1 MFLVKKISVV
11 IVVLIC
17 FLACSQES
25 FIKLQKKAQEQE
37 NDGSK
42 RPSYVDSDYE
52 VFSETIFLQNMV
64 YQPIEE
70 RNAFFQLTKD
80 GDDSFNPE
88 TSVILLN
95 EPSDNNEKNPPL
107 YQNDPNNNANNEK
120 NPPLY
125 QNDPNNNANNEKNP
139 PLYQNDPNN
148 NANNEKSPFLYKPK
162 RKAKNPKLIEYSQQ
176 DFYPLKNG
184 DIMMSKEGDQ
194 WLIEIKSKALKRFL
208 KDQND
213 KDRQI
218 QTFTFNDT
226 KTQIAQFK
234 GKISS
239 YVYTTNDSD
248 LSLRPFYE
256 SFLLEKKSDDLYMVD
271 KALDAIEVSKCQ
283 MVLKKHSTDK
293 LDSQHKA
300 ISIDL
305 DFKKERF
312 KSDTELFLECQS

>member
-1 MFLVKKISVV
+1 MFLVKKIGVV
-11 IVVLIC
+11 IMILIC
-17 FLACSQES
+17 FLACSQER
-25 FIKLQKKAQEQE
+25 FIKMQKKAQEQE

-70 RNAFFQLTKD
+70 RNAFVQLTKD
-80 GDDSFNPE
+80 EDNSFNPE
-88 TSVILLN
+88 NSVILLN
-95 EPSDNNEKNPPL
+95 EPSDNSEKNPPS
-107 YQNDPNNNANNEK
+107 YPNDPNNN
-120 NPPLY
+120 
-125 QNDPNNNANNEKNP
+125 DNNANNSQKN
-139 PLYQNDPNN
+139 
-148 NANNEKSPFLYKPK
+148 PFLYKPK
-162 RKAKNPKLIEYSQQ
+162 RKTKNPKLIEYSQQ

-184 DIMMSKEGDQ
+184 DIIMSKEGDQ
-194 WLIEIKSKALKRFL
+194 WLIEIQSKALKRFL

-226 KTQIAQFK
+226 KTQIAQIK

-256 SFLLEKKSDDLYMVD
+256 SFLLEKKSDNVYTIEN
-271 KALDAIEVSKCQ
+271 KALDTIEVSKCQ

>member
-1 MFLVKKISVV
+1 MILV
-11 IVVLIC
+11 C

-70 RNAFFQLTKD
+70 RDSFAQLTKD
-80 GDDSFNPE
+80 ENDSFNSE

-120 NPPLY
+120 NP
-125 QNDPNNNANNEKNP
+125 
-139 PLYQNDPNN
+139 
-148 NANNEKSPFLYKPK
+148 FLYKPK
-162 RKAKNPKLIEYSQQ
+162 RKTKNPKLIEYSQQ
-176 DFYPLKNG
+176 NFYPLKNG

-239 YVYTTNDSD
+239 YVYTTNNSD

-256 SFLLEKKSDDLYMVD
+256 SFLLEKKSDNLYTIGAIGD
-271 KALDAIEVSKCQ
+271 KALDAIEISKCQ

>member
-1 MFLVKKISVV
+1 MFLVKKIGVV
-11 IVVLIC
+11 IMILIC
-17 FLACSQES
+17 FLACSQER

-52 VFSETIFLQNMV
+52 VFSETIFLKNMV
-64 YQPIEE
+64 YHPTNET
-70 RNAFFQLTKD
+70 NAFAQLTNDKD
-80 GDDSFNPE
+80 NDPKE
-88 TSVILLN
+88 TPLILLN

-120 NPPLY
+120 I
-125 QNDPNNNANNEKNP
+125 
-139 PLYQNDPNN
+139 
-148 NANNEKSPFLYKPK
+148 PFLYKPK
-162 RKAKNPKLIEYSQQ
+162 RKTKNPKLIEYSQQ
-176 DFYPLKNG
+176 NFYPLKNG

-194 WLIEIKSKALKRFL
+194 WLVEIKSKALKRFL

-239 YVYTTNDSD
+239 YVYTTNNSD
-248 LSLRPFYE
+248 LNLRPFYE
-256 SFLLEKKSDDLYMVD
+256 SFLLEKKSDDLYTIGD
-271 KALDAIEVSKCQ
+271 KALDTIEVSKCQ

-312 KSDTELFLECQS
+312 KSDTELFLECLKES

>member
-1 MFLVKKISVV
+1 MFLVKKIGVV
-11 IVVLIC
+11 VVVLIC
-17 FLACSQES
+17 FLACSQER

-64 YQPIEE
+64 YQPMEE
-70 RNAFFQLTKD
+70 RDSFAQLTKD
-80 GDDSFNPE
+80 ENDSFNPE

-120 NPPLY
+120 NP
-125 QNDPNNNANNEKNP
+125 
-139 PLYQNDPNN
+139 
-148 NANNEKSPFLYKPK
+148 FLYKPK
-162 RKAKNPKLIEYSQQ
+162 RKTKDPKLIEYSQQ
-176 DFYPLKNG
+176 NFYPLKDG

-239 YVYTTNDSD
+239 YVYTTNNSD

-256 SFLLEKKSDDLYMVD
+256 SFLLEKKSDNLYTIGD
-271 KALDAIEVSKCQ
+271 KALDAIEISKCQ

-305 DFKKERF
+305 DFKKEHF

>member
-1 MFLVKKISVV
+1 MFLVKKIGVV
-11 IVVLIC
+11 IMILVC

-52 VFSETIFLQNMV
+52 VFSETIFLKNMV
-64 YQPIEE
+64 YQPMEE
-70 RNAFFQLTKD
+70 RDSFAQLTKNE
-80 GDDSFNPE
+80 DDSFNPE

-95 EPSDNNEKNPPL
+95 EPSDNDTKNPPL
-107 YQNDPNNNANNEK
+107 YQNESNTNTANNDTK
-120 NPPLY
+120 N
-125 QNDPNNNANNEKNP
+125 
-139 PLYQNDPNN
+139 
-148 NANNEKSPFLYKPK
+148 PFLYKPK
-162 RKAKNPKLIEYSQQ
+162 RKTKNPKLIEYSQQ
-176 DFYPLKNG
+176 NFYPLKNG

-194 WLIEIKSKALKRFL
+194 WLVEIKSKALKRFL

-239 YVYTTNDSD
+239 YVYTTNNSD

-256 SFLLEKKSDDLYMVD
+256 SFLLEKKSDDFYTIGAIGD
-271 KALDAIEVSKCQ
+271 KALDAIEISKCQ

-305 DFKKERF
+305 DFKKEHF
-312 KSDTELFLECQS
+312 KSDTELFLECQN

>member
-1 MFLVKKISVV
+1 MI
-11 IVVLIC
+11 LIG
-17 FLACSQES
+17 FLACSQER

-42 RPSYVDSDYE
+42 RPSYVDSDHE

-64 YQPIEE
+64 YQPVEE

-80 GDDSFNPE
+80 EDNSFNPE

-107 YQNDPNNNANNEK
+107 YQNDPNNDTANNDAK
-120 NPPLY
+120 N
-125 QNDPNNNANNEKNP
+125 
-139 PLYQNDPNN
+139 
-148 NANNEKSPFLYKPK
+148 PFLYKPK
-162 RKAKNPKLIEYSQQ
+162 RKTKDPKLIEYSQQ
-176 DFYPLKNG
+176 NFYPLKDG

-239 YVYTTNDSD
+239 YVYTTNNSD

-256 SFLLEKKSDDLYMVD
+256 SFLLEKKSDDLYTIGD
-271 KALDAIEVSKCQ
+271 KALDAIEISKCQ

>member
-1 MFLVKKISVV
+1 MILV
-11 IVVLIC
+11 C
-17 FLACSQES
+17 FLACSQER
-25 FIKLQKKAQEQE
+25 FIQLQKKAQEQE

-64 YQPIEE
+64 YQPTEE
-70 RNAFFQLTKD
+70 RDSFAQLTKD
-80 GDDSFNPE
+80 EDDSFNPE

-107 YQNDPNNNANNEK
+107 NQNESNTNTANN
-120 NPPLY
+120 
-125 QNDPNNNANNEKNP
+125 DT
-139 PLYQNDPNN
+139 
-148 NANNEKSPFLYKPK
+148 KSPFLYKLK
-162 RKAKNPKLIEYSQQ
+162 RKTKNPKLIEYSQQ
-176 DFYPLKNG
+176 NFYPLKNG
-184 DIMMSKEGDQ
+184 DIVMSKEGDQ
-194 WLIEIKSKALKRFL
+194 WLVEIKSKALKRFL

-226 KTQIAQFK
+226 KTQIAQFN

-239 YVYTTNDSD
+239 YVYTTNNSD

-256 SFLLEKKSDDLYMVD
+256 SFLLEKKSDDFYTIGAIGD
-271 KALDAIEVSKCQ
+271 KALDAIEISKCQ

-312 KSDTELFLECQS
+312 KSDTELFLECLKES

>member
-1 MFLVKKISVV
+1 MI
-11 IVVLIC
+11 LIC
-17 FLACSQES
+17 FLACSQER

-52 VFSETIFLQNMV
+52 VFSETIFLKNMV
-64 YQPIEE
+64 YQPIEAIEE
-70 RNAFFQLTKD
+70 RDSFAQLTKD
-80 GDDSFNPE
+80 ENDSFNSE

-95 EPSDNNEKNPPL
+95 EPSDNNEKNPL
-107 YQNDPNNNANNEK
+107 
-120 NPPLY
+120 
-125 QNDPNNNANNEKNP
+125 
-139 PLYQNDPNN
+139 LYQNDPNN

-162 RKAKNPKLIEYSQQ
+162 RKTKNPKLIEYSQQ
-176 DFYPLKNG
+176 NFYPLKNG
-184 DIMMSKEGDQ
+184 DIVMSKEGDQ

-256 SFLLEKKSDDLYMVD
+256 SFLLEKKSDDLYTIGD

>member
-1 MFLVKKISVV
+1 MFLVKKIGVV
-11 IVVLIC
+11 VVVLMC
-17 FLACSQES
+17 FLACSQER
-25 FIKLQKKAQEQE
+25 FIQLQKKAQEQE

-64 YQPIEE
+64 YQPIKE
-70 RNAFFQLTKD
+70 RDSFARLTQD

-95 EPSDNNEKNPPL
+95 EPSDNDTKNPPL
-107 YQNDPNNNANNEK
+107 NQSESNNNTASNDTK
-120 NPPLY
+120 N
-125 QNDPNNNANNEKNP
+125 
-139 PLYQNDPNN
+139 
-148 NANNEKSPFLYKPK
+148 PFLYKPK
-162 RKAKNPKLIEYSQQ
+162 RKTKDPKLIEYSQQ
-176 DFYPLKNG
+176 NFYPLKDG
-184 DIMMSKEGDQ
+184 DIIMSKEGDQ
-194 WLIEIKSKALKRFL
+194 WLIEIKSKSLKRFL
-208 KDQND
+208 KDQNN

-239 YVYTTNDSD
+239 YVYTTNNSN

-256 SFLLEKKSDDLYMVD
+256 SFLLEKKSDDFYTIGD
-271 KALDAIEVSKCQ
+271 KTLDAIEIQKCQ

>member
-1 MFLVKKISVV
+1 MFLVKKIGVV
-11 IVVLIC
+11 VVVLIG
-17 FLACSQES
+17 FLACSQER
-25 FIKLQKKAQEQE
+25 FIQLQKKAQEQE

-64 YQPIEE
+64 HQPIKE
-70 RNAFFQLTKD
+70 RDAFVQPTKD

-88 TSVILLN
+88 TSVILLD
-95 EPSDNNEKNPPL
+95 EPSDNDTKNPPL
-107 YQNDPNNNANNEK
+107 NQNESNNNTASNDTK
-120 NPPLY
+120 N
-125 QNDPNNNANNEKNP
+125 
-139 PLYQNDPNN
+139 
-148 NANNEKSPFLYKPK
+148 PFLYKPK
-162 RKAKNPKLIEYSQQ
+162 RKTKDPKLIEYSQQ
-176 DFYPLKNG
+176 NFYPLKDG
-184 DIMMSKEGDQ
+184 DIVMSKEGDQ

-239 YVYTTNDSD
+239 YVYTTNNSD

-256 SFLLEKKSDDLYMVD
+256 SFLLEKKSDDLYTIGAIGD
-271 KALDAIEVSKCQ
+271 KALDAIEIQKCQ

>member
-1 MFLVKKISVV
+1 MFLVKKIGVV
-11 IVVLIC
+11 IMILVC

-70 RNAFFQLTKD
+70 RNTFFQLTKD
-80 GDDSFNPE
+80 EDNSFNPE

-95 EPSDNNEKNPPL
+95 EPSDNNEKNPPS
-107 YQNDPNNNANNEK
+107 YPNDPHNNTANNDTK
-120 NPPLY
+120 N
-125 QNDPNNNANNEKNP
+125 
-139 PLYQNDPNN
+139 
-148 NANNEKSPFLYKPK
+148 PFLYKPK

-176 DFYPLKNG
+176 NFYSLKDG
-184 DIMMSKEGDQ
+184 DIIMSKEGDQ

-256 SFLLEKKSDDLYMVD
+256 SFLLEKKSDDLYTIGD
-271 KALDAIEVSKCQ
+271 KALDAIEISKCQ

-312 KSDTELFLECQS
+312 KSDTELFLECLKES

>member
-1 MFLVKKISVV
+1 MFLVKKIGVV
-11 IVVLIC
+11 IMILIC
-17 FLACSQES
+17 FLACSQER

-64 YQPIEE
+64 YQPMEE
-70 RNAFFQLTKD
+70 RDSFAQLTKD
-80 GDDSFNPE
+80 ENDSFNPE

-120 NPPLY
+120 NP
-125 QNDPNNNANNEKNP
+125 
-139 PLYQNDPNN
+139 
-148 NANNEKSPFLYKPK
+148 FLYKPK
-162 RKAKNPKLIEYSQQ
+162 RKTKDPKLIEYSQQ
-176 DFYPLKNG
+176 NFYPLKDG

-256 SFLLEKKSDDLYMVD
+256 SFLLEKKSDDFYTIGAIGD
-271 KALDAIEVSKCQ
+271 KALDAIKISKCQ

>member
-1 MFLVKKISVV
+1 MILV
-11 IVVLIC
+11 C

-25 FIKLQKKAQEQE
+25 FIKMQKKAQEQE

-64 YQPIEE
+64 YQPMEE

-80 GDDSFNPE
+80 EDNSFNPE

-95 EPSDNNEKNPPL
+95 EPSDNDTKNPPL

-120 NPPLY
+120 N
-125 QNDPNNNANNEKNP
+125 
-139 PLYQNDPNN
+139 
-148 NANNEKSPFLYKPK
+148 PFLYKPK

-176 DFYPLKNG
+176 NFYPLKDG
-184 DIMMSKEGDQ
+184 DIIMSKEGDQ

-256 SFLLEKKSDDLYMVD
+256 SFLLEKKSDDLYTIGD
-271 KALDAIEVSKCQ
+271 KALDAIEISKCQ

-312 KSDTELFLECQS
+312 KSDTELFLECLKES

>member
-1 MFLVKKISVV
+1 MFLVKKIGVV
-11 IVVLIC
+11 VVVLIG
-17 FLACSQES
+17 FLACSQER
-25 FIKLQKKAQEQE
+25 FIQLQKKAQEQE

-64 YQPIEE
+64 HQPIKE
-70 RNAFFQLTKD
+70 RDAFVQPTKD
-80 GDDSFNPE
+80 EDDSFNPE

-95 EPSDNNEKNPPL
+95 EPSDNDTKNPPL
-107 YQNDPNNNANNEK
+107 NQNESNNNTANNDTK
-120 NPPLY
+120 N
-125 QNDPNNNANNEKNP
+125 
-139 PLYQNDPNN
+139 
-148 NANNEKSPFLYKPK
+148 PFLYKPK
-162 RKAKNPKLIEYSQQ
+162 RKTKDPKLIEYSQQ
-176 DFYPLKNG
+176 NFYPLKDG
-184 DIMMSKEGDQ
+184 DIVMSKEGDQ
-194 WLIEIKSKALKRFL
+194 WLIEIKSKSLKRFL
-208 KDQND
+208 KDQNN

-239 YVYTTNDSD
+239 YVYTTNNSN

-256 SFLLEKKSDDLYMVD
+256 SFLLEKKSDDLYMIGAIGD
-271 KALDAIEVSKCQ
+271 KALDAIEIQKCQ

-312 KSDTELFLECQS
+312 KSDTGLFLECQS

>member
-11 IVVLIC
+11 IMILIC
-17 FLACSQES
+17 FLACSQER
-25 FIKLQKKAQEQE
+25 FIQLQKKAQEQE

-70 RNAFFQLTKD
+70 RNALAQLTKD
-80 GDDSFNPE
+80 EDNSFNPE

-107 YQNDPNNNANNEK
+107 YPNDPNNNANNEK
-120 NPPLY
+120 NP
-125 QNDPNNNANNEKNP
+125 
-139 PLYQNDPNN
+139 
-148 NANNEKSPFLYKPK
+148 FLYKPK
-162 RKAKNPKLIEYSQQ
+162 RKTKNPKLIEYSQQ

-184 DIMMSKEGDQ
+184 DIIMSKEGDQ
-194 WLIEIKSKALKRFL
+194 WLVEIKSKALKRFL

-256 SFLLEKKSDDLYMVD
+256 SFLLEKKSDDLYTIGD
-271 KALDAIEVSKCQ
+271 KALDAIKISKCQ

>member
-1 MFLVKKISVV
+1 MFLVKKIGVV
-11 IVVLIC
+11 VVVLIG
-17 FLACSQES
+17 FLACSQER
-25 FIKLQKKAQEQE
+25 FIQLQKKAQEQE

-64 YQPIEE
+64 HQPIKE
-70 RNAFFQLTKD
+70 RDAFAQLTKD

-88 TSVILLN
+88 TSVILLD
-95 EPSDNNEKNPPL
+95 EPSGNDTKNPPL
-107 YQNDPNNNANNEK
+107 NQNESSNNAASNDTK
-120 NPPLY
+120 N
-125 QNDPNNNANNEKNP
+125 
-139 PLYQNDPNN
+139 
-148 NANNEKSPFLYKPK
+148 PFLYKPK
-162 RKAKNPKLIEYSQQ
+162 RKTKDPKLIEYSQQ
-176 DFYPLKNG
+176 NFYPLKDG
-184 DIMMSKEGDQ
+184 DIVMSKEGDQ
-194 WLIEIKSKALKRFL
+194 WLIKIKSKALKRFL

-239 YVYTTNDSD
+239 YVYTTNNSN

-256 SFLLEKKSDDLYMVD
+256 SFLLEKKSDDFYMIGAIGD
-271 KALDAIEVSKCQ
+271 KALDAIEIQKCQ

>member
-1 MFLVKKISVV
+1 MFLVKKIGVV
-11 IVVLIC
+11 VVVLIG
-17 FLACSQES
+17 FLACSQER
-25 FIKLQKKAQEQE
+25 FIQLQKKVQEQE

-64 YQPIEE
+64 HQPIKE
-70 RNAFFQLTKD
+70 RDAFVQPTKD
-80 GDDSFNPE
+80 EDDSFNPE
-88 TSVILLN
+88 TSVILLD
-95 EPSDNNEKNPPL
+95 EPSDNDAKNPPL
-107 YQNDPNNNANNEK
+107 NQNESNNTANNDTK
-120 NPPLY
+120 N
-125 QNDPNNNANNEKNP
+125 
-139 PLYQNDPNN
+139 
-148 NANNEKSPFLYKPK
+148 PFLYKPK
-162 RKAKNPKLIEYSQQ
+162 RKTKDPKLIEYSQQ
-176 DFYPLKNG
+176 NFYPLKDG
-184 DIMMSKEGDQ
+184 DIVMSKEGDQ
-194 WLIEIKSKALKRFL
+194 WLIKIKSKALKRFL

-226 KTQIAQFK
+226 KMQIAQFK

-239 YVYTTNDSD
+239 YVYTTNNSD
-248 LSLRPFYE
+248 LSLRPFYK
-256 SFLLEKKSDDLYMVD
+256 SFLLEKKSDDLYMIGAIGD
-271 KALDAIEVSKCQ
+271 KALDAIEIHKCQ

>member
-1 MFLVKKISVV
+1 MFLVKKIGVV
-11 IVVLIC
+11 VVVLIG
-17 FLACSQES
+17 FLACSQER
-25 FIKLQKKAQEQE
+25 FIQLQKKAQEQE

-52 VFSETIFLQNMV
+52 VFSETIFLKNMV
-64 YQPIEE
+64 YQPIKE
-70 RNAFFQLTKD
+70 RDAFVQPTKD
-80 GDDSFNPE
+80 EGDSFNPE
-88 TSVILLN
+88 TSVILLD
-95 EPSDNNEKNPPL
+95 EPSDNDTKNPPL
-107 YQNDPNNNANNEK
+107 NQNESNNNTANNDTK
-120 NPPLY
+120 NL
-125 QNDPNNNANNEKNP
+125 
-139 PLYQNDPNN
+139 
-148 NANNEKSPFLYKPK
+148 FLYKPK
-162 RKAKNPKLIEYSQQ
+162 RKTKDPKLIEYSQQ
-176 DFYPLKNG
+176 NFYPLKDG
-184 DIMMSKEGDQ
+184 DITMSKEGDQ
-194 WLIEIKSKALKRFL
+194 WLIKIKSKALKRFL

-239 YVYTTNDSD
+239 YVYTTNNSN

-256 SFLLEKKSDDLYMVD
+256 SFLLEKKSDDFYMIGAIGD
-271 KALDAIEVSKCQ
+271 KALDAIEIQKCQ

>member
-1 MFLVKKISVV
+1 MI
-11 IVVLIC
+11 LIC

-25 FIKLQKKAQEQE
+25 FIKMQKKAQEQE

-64 YQPIEE
+64 YQPREE

-80 GDDSFNPE
+80 EDNSFIPE
-88 TSVILLN
+88 NSVILLN
-95 EPSDNNEKNPPL
+95 EPSDNDIKNPLSYP
-107 YQNDPNNNANNEK
+107 NDPNNN
-120 NPPLY
+120 
-125 QNDPNNNANNEKNP
+125 DNNANNSQKN
-139 PLYQNDPNN
+139 
-148 NANNEKSPFLYKPK
+148 PFLYKPK
-162 RKAKNPKLIEYSQQ
+162 RKTKNPKLIEYSQQ

-194 WLIEIKSKALKRFL
+194 WLIEIQSKALKRFL

-239 YVYTTNDSD
+239 YVYTTNDSG

-256 SFLLEKKSDDLYMVD
+256 SFLLEKKSDNVYTIEN
-271 KALDAIEVSKCQ
+271 KALDTMEISKCQ

-312 KSDTELFLECQS
+312 KSDTELFLECLKES

>member
-1 MFLVKKISVV
+1 M
-11 IVVLIC
+11 VLIG
-17 FLACSQES
+17 FLACSQER
-25 FIKLQKKAQEQE
+25 FIQLQKKAQEQE

-64 YQPIEE
+64 HHPIKERDAFVQP
-70 RNAFFQLTKD
+70 TKD

-88 TSVILLN
+88 TSVILLD
-95 EPSDNNEKNPPL
+95 EPSDNDTKNPPL
-107 YQNDPNNNANNEK
+107 NQNESNNNTANNDTK
-120 NPPLY
+120 NL
-125 QNDPNNNANNEKNP
+125 
-139 PLYQNDPNN
+139 
-148 NANNEKSPFLYKPK
+148 FLYKPK
-162 RKAKNPKLIEYSQQ
+162 RKTKDPKLIEYSQQ
-176 DFYPLKNG
+176 NFYPLKDG
-184 DIMMSKEGDQ
+184 DIVMSKEGDQ

-239 YVYTTNDSD
+239 YVYTTNNSD

-256 SFLLEKKSDDLYMVD
+256 SFLLEKKSDDFYTMIGD
-271 KALDAIEVSKCQ
+271 KALDTIEIQKCQ

>member
-1 MFLVKKISVV
+1 MFLVKKIGVV
-11 IVVLIC
+11 IMILIC
-17 FLACSQES
+17 FLACSQER

-64 YQPIEE
+64 YQPTEE
-70 RNAFFQLTKD
+70 RDSFAQLTKD
-80 GDDSFNPE
+80 ENDSFNPE

-107 YQNDPNNNANNEK
+107 NQNESNTNTANNDTK
-120 NPPLY
+120 N
-125 QNDPNNNANNEKNP
+125 
-139 PLYQNDPNN
+139 
-148 NANNEKSPFLYKPK
+148 PFLYKPK
-162 RKAKNPKLIEYSQQ
+162 RKTKNPKLIEYSQQ
-176 DFYPLKNG
+176 NFYPLKNG
-184 DIMMSKEGDQ
+184 DIIMSKEGDQ

-234 GKISS
+234 GKIS
-239 YVYTTNDSD
+239 YVYTTNNSD
-248 LSLRPFYE
+248 LSLRSFYK
-256 SFLLEKKSDDLYMVD
+256 SFLLEKKSDDFYTIGAIGD
-271 KALDAIEVSKCQ
+271 KALDAIEISKCQ

-312 KSDTELFLECQS
+312 KSDTELFLECLKES

>member
-11 IVVLIC
+11 IMILIC
-17 FLACSQES
+17 FLACSQER

-37 NDGSK
+37 NDGSQ

-80 GDDSFNPE
+80 EYDSFNPE

-120 NPPLY
+120 
-125 QNDPNNNANNEKNP
+125 
-139 PLYQNDPNN
+139 
-148 NANNEKSPFLYKPK
+148 SPFLYKPK
-162 RKAKNPKLIEYSQQ
+162 RKTKNPKLIEYSQQ

-194 WLIEIKSKALKRFL
+194 WLVEIKSKALKRFL

-271 KALDAIEVSKCQ
+271 KALDAIEISKCQ

>member
-1 MFLVKKISVV
+1 M
-11 IVVLIC
+11 
-17 FLACSQES
+17 
-25 FIKLQKKAQEQE
+25 QKKAQEQE

-64 YQPIEE
+64 YQPTEE
-70 RNAFFQLTKD
+70 RDSFAQLTKD
-80 GDDSFNPE
+80 ENDSFNSE

-120 NPPLY
+120 
-125 QNDPNNNANNEKNP
+125 
-139 PLYQNDPNN
+139 
-148 NANNEKSPFLYKPK
+148 SPFLYKPK
-162 RKAKNPKLIEYSQQ
+162 RKTKNPKLIEYSQQ
-176 DFYPLKNG
+176 NFYPLKNG
-184 DIMMSKEGDQ
+184 DIIMSKEGDQ
-194 WLIEIKSKALKRFL
+194 WLVEIKSKALKRFL
-208 KDQND
+208 KAQND

-256 SFLLEKKSDDLYMVD
+256 SFLLEKKSDDLYTIGD
-271 KALDAIEVSKCQ
+271 KALDAIEISKCQ

-312 KSDTELFLECQS
+312 KSDTELFLECLKES

>member
-1 MFLVKKISVV
+1 MFLVKKIGVV
-11 IVVLIC
+11 VVVLIG
-17 FLACSQES
+17 FLACSQER
-25 FIKLQKKAQEQE
+25 FIQLQKKAQEQE

-64 YQPIEE
+64 HQPIKE
-70 RNAFFQLTKD
+70 RDAFVQPTKD

-95 EPSDNNEKNPPL
+95 EPSDNDTKNPPL
-107 YQNDPNNNANNEK
+107 NQNESNNNTASNDTK
-120 NPPLY
+120 N
-125 QNDPNNNANNEKNP
+125 
-139 PLYQNDPNN
+139 
-148 NANNEKSPFLYKPK
+148 PFLYKPK
-162 RKAKNPKLIEYSQQ
+162 RKTKDPKLIEYSQQ
-176 DFYPLKNG
+176 NFYPLKDG
-184 DIMMSKEGDQ
+184 DIVMSKEGDQ

-239 YVYTTNDSD
+239 YVYTTNNSN

-256 SFLLEKKSDDLYMVD
+256 SFLLEKKSDDFYMIGAIGD
-271 KALDAIEVSKCQ
+271 KALDAIEIHKCQ

>member
-1 MFLVKKISVV
+1 M
-11 IVVLIC
+11 
-17 FLACSQES
+17 
-25 FIKLQKKAQEQE
+25 QKKAQEQE

-80 GDDSFNPE
+80 EYDSFNPE

-107 YQNDPNNNANNEK
+107 NQNESNTNTANNDTK
-120 NPPLY
+120 N
-125 QNDPNNNANNEKNP
+125 
-139 PLYQNDPNN
+139 
-148 NANNEKSPFLYKPK
+148 PFLYKPK
-162 RKAKNPKLIEYSQQ
+162 RKTKNPKLIEYSQQ
-176 DFYPLKNG
+176 NFYPLKDG
-184 DIMMSKEGDQ
+184 DIVMSKEGDQ

-239 YVYTTNDSD
+239 YVYTTNNSD

-256 SFLLEKKSDDLYMVD
+256 SFLLEKKSDDLYMIGD
-271 KALDAIEVSKCQ
+271 KALDTIEVSKCQ

>member
-1 MFLVKKISVV
+1 MFLVKKIGVV
-11 IVVLIC
+11 IVVLIG
-17 FLACSQES
+17 FLACSQER
-25 FIKLQKKAQEQE
+25 FIQLQKKVQEQE

-52 VFSETIFLQNMV
+52 VFSETIFLKNMV
-64 YQPIEE
+64 YQPIKE
-70 RNAFFQLTKD
+70 RDAFAQPTKD

-88 TSVILLN
+88 TSVILLD
-95 EPSDNNEKNPPL
+95 EPSDNDTKNPPL
-107 YQNDPNNNANNEK
+107 NQNESNNNTANNDTK
-120 NPPLY
+120 N
-125 QNDPNNNANNEKNP
+125 
-139 PLYQNDPNN
+139 
-148 NANNEKSPFLYKPK
+148 PFLYKPK
-162 RKAKNPKLIEYSQQ
+162 RKTKDPKLIEYSQQ
-176 DFYPLKNG
+176 NFYPLKDG
-184 DIMMSKEGDQ
+184 DIVMSKEGDQ

-239 YVYTTNDSD
+239 YVYTTNNSN

-256 SFLLEKKSDDLYMVD
+256 SFLLEKKSDDFYMIGAIGD
-271 KALDAIEVSKCQ
+271 KALDAIEIHKCQ

>member
-1 MFLVKKISVV
+1 M
-11 IVVLIC
+11 
-17 FLACSQES
+17 
-25 FIKLQKKAQEQE
+25 QKKAQEQE

-64 YQPIEE
+64 YQPVEE
-70 RNAFFQLTKD
+70 RNAFAQPTNDKD
-80 GDDSFNPE
+80 NDPKE

-95 EPSDNNEKNPPL
+95 EPSDNDTKNPPL
-107 YQNDPNNNANNEK
+107 NQNESNTNTANNDTK
-120 NPPLY
+120 N
-125 QNDPNNNANNEKNP
+125 
-139 PLYQNDPNN
+139 
-148 NANNEKSPFLYKPK
+148 PFLYKPK
-162 RKAKNPKLIEYSQQ
+162 RKTKNPKLIEYSQQ
-176 DFYPLKNG
+176 NFYPLKNG
-184 DIMMSKEGDQ
+184 DIIMSKEGDQ
-194 WLIEIKSKALKRFL
+194 WLVEIKSKALKRFL

-239 YVYTTNDSD
+239 YVYTTNNSD

-256 SFLLEKKSDDLYMVD
+256 SFLLEKKSDNVYTIEN
-271 KALDAIEVSKCQ
+271 KALDAIEIQKCQ

>member
-1 MFLVKKISVV
+1 MI
-11 IVVLIC
+11 LIC
-17 FLACSQES
+17 FLACSQER

-52 VFSETIFLQNMV
+52 VFSETIFLKNMV
-64 YQPIEE
+64 YQPTEE
-70 RNAFFQLTKD
+70 RDSFAQLTKD
-80 GDDSFNPE
+80 ENDSFNPE

-95 EPSDNNEKNPPL
+95 EPSDNDTKNPPL

-120 NPPLY
+120 NP
-125 QNDPNNNANNEKNP
+125 
-139 PLYQNDPNN
+139 
-148 NANNEKSPFLYKPK
+148 FLYKPK
-162 RKAKNPKLIEYSQQ
+162 RKTKNPKLIEYSQQ
-176 DFYPLKNG
+176 NFYPLKNG

-239 YVYTTNDSD
+239 YVYTTNNSD

-256 SFLLEKKSDDLYMVD
+256 SFLLEKKSDDFYTIGAD
-271 KALDAIEVSKCQ
+271 KALDAIEISKCQ

>member
-11 IVVLIC
+11 IMILIC
-17 FLACSQES
+17 FLACSQER

-70 RNAFFQLTKD
+70 RNALAQLTKD
-80 GDDSFNPE
+80 EDNSFNLE

-107 YQNDPNNNANNEK
+107 YPNESDNNTNNANN
-120 NPPLY
+120 
-125 QNDPNNNANNEKNP
+125 DT
-139 PLYQNDPNN
+139 
-148 NANNEKSPFLYKPK
+148 KSPFLYKPK
-162 RKAKNPKLIEYSQQ
+162 RKTKNPKLIEYSQQ

-239 YVYTTNDSD
+239 YVYTTTNSD

-256 SFLLEKKSDDLYMVD
+256 SFLLEKKSDDFYTIGAIGD
-271 KALDAIEVSKCQ
+271 KALDAIEISKCQ

>member
-1 MFLVKKISVV
+1 MILV
-11 IVVLIC
+11 C

-25 FIKLQKKAQEQE
+25 FIKMQKKAQEQE
-37 NDGSK
+37 NDGSE

-80 GDDSFNPE
+80 EDNSFNPE
-88 TSVILLN
+88 NSVILLN
-95 EPSDNNEKNPPL
+95 EPSDNSETLYPNESHN
-107 YQNDPNNNANNEK
+107 NTNNANNDTK
-120 NPPLY
+120 N
-125 QNDPNNNANNEKNP
+125 
-139 PLYQNDPNN
+139 
-148 NANNEKSPFLYKPK
+148 PFLYKPK
-162 RKAKNPKLIEYSQQ
+162 RKAKNPRLIEYSQQ

-184 DIMMSKEGDQ
+184 DIALNRDGDQ

-256 SFLLEKKSDDLYMVD
+256 SFLLEKKSDNVYTIEN
-271 KALDAIEVSKCQ
+271 KALDTMEISKCQ

>member
-1 MFLVKKISVV
+1 MFLVKKIGVV
-11 IVVLIC
+11 IMILVC
-17 FLACSQES
+17 FLACSQER
-25 FIKLQKKAQEQE
+25 FIQLQKKAQEQE
-37 NDGSK
+37 NGGSK
-42 RPSYVDSDYE
+42 RPSYVDSDHE

-64 YQPIEE
+64 HQPIEE
-70 RNAFFQLTKD
+70 RNAFVQLTKD
-80 GDDSFNPE
+80 EDNSFNPE

-95 EPSDNNEKNPPL
+95 EPSDNDTKNPPL
-107 YQNDPNNNANNEK
+107 NQNESNNNATNNDTK
-120 NPPLY
+120 N
-125 QNDPNNNANNEKNP
+125 
-139 PLYQNDPNN
+139 
-148 NANNEKSPFLYKPK
+148 PFLYKPK
-162 RKAKNPKLIEYSQQ
+162 RKTKDPKLIEYSQQ
-176 DFYPLKNG
+176 NFYPLKDG
-184 DIMMSKEGDQ
+184 DIVMSKEGDQ

-239 YVYTTNDSD
+239 YVYTTNDSG

-256 SFLLEKKSDDLYMVD
+256 SFLLEKKSDNVYTIED
-271 KALDAIEVSKCQ
+271 KALDTMEISKCQ

>member
-1 MFLVKKISVV
+1 M
-11 IVVLIC
+11 VLIG
-17 FLACSQES
+17 FLACSQER
-25 FIKLQKKAQEQE
+25 FIQLQKKAQEQE

-64 YQPIEE
+64 YQPTEE
-70 RNAFFQLTKD
+70 RDSFAQLTKD
-80 GDDSFNPE
+80 GNDSFNPE

-95 EPSDNNEKNPPL
+95 EPSDNDTKNPPL
-107 YQNDPNNNANNEK
+107 YQNESNNNTANNDTK
-120 NPPLY
+120 N
-125 QNDPNNNANNEKNP
+125 
-139 PLYQNDPNN
+139 
-148 NANNEKSPFLYKPK
+148 PFLYKPK
-162 RKAKNPKLIEYSQQ
+162 RKTKNPKLIEYSQQ
-176 DFYPLKNG
+176 NFYPLKDG
-184 DIMMSKEGDQ
+184 DIVMSKEGDQ
-194 WLIEIKSKALKRFL
+194 WLVEIKSKALKRFL

-239 YVYTTNDSD
+239 YVYTTNNSD

-256 SFLLEKKSDDLYMVD
+256 SFLLEKKSDDFYTIGAIGD
-271 KALDAIEVSKCQ
+271 KALDAIEIQKCQ
-283 MVLKKHSTDK
+283 MVLEKHSTDK

>member
-1 MFLVKKISVV
+1 M
-11 IVVLIC
+11 VLIG
-17 FLACSQES
+17 FLACSQER
-25 FIKLQKKAQEQE
+25 FIQLQKKAQEQE

-64 YQPIEE
+64 YQPTEE
-70 RNAFFQLTKD
+70 RDSFAQLTKD
-80 GDDSFNPE
+80 ENDSFNPE

-95 EPSDNNEKNPPL
+95 EPSDSDTKNPPL
-107 YQNDPNNNANNEK
+107 NQNESNTNTANNDTK
-120 NPPLY
+120 N
-125 QNDPNNNANNEKNP
+125 
-139 PLYQNDPNN
+139 
-148 NANNEKSPFLYKPK
+148 PFLYKPK
-162 RKAKNPKLIEYSQQ
+162 RKTKDPKLIEYSQQ
-176 DFYPLKNG
+176 NFYPLKDG

-239 YVYTTNDSD
+239 YVYTTNNSD

-256 SFLLEKKSDDLYMVD
+256 SFLLEKKSDDFYTIGD
-271 KALDAIEVSKCQ
+271 KALDAIEISKCQ

-312 KSDTELFLECQS
+312 KSNTELFLECQS

>member
-1 MFLVKKISVV
+1 MFLVKKIGVV
-11 IVVLIC
+11 VVVLIG
-17 FLACSQES
+17 FLACSQER
-25 FIKLQKKAQEQE
+25 FIQLQKKAQEQE

-52 VFSETIFLQNMV
+52 VFSETIFLKNMV
-64 YQPIEE
+64 YQPMEE
-70 RNAFFQLTKD
+70 RDSFAQLTKD

-95 EPSDNNEKNPPL
+95 EPSGNDTKNPPS
-107 YQNDPNNNANNEK
+107 YQNESNNNTASNDTK
-120 NPPLY
+120 N
-125 QNDPNNNANNEKNP
+125 
-139 PLYQNDPNN
+139 
-148 NANNEKSPFLYKPK
+148 PFLYKPK
-162 RKAKNPKLIEYSQQ
+162 RKTKDPKLIEYSQQ
-176 DFYPLKNG
+176 NFYPLKDG

-239 YVYTTNDSD
+239 YVYTTNNSN

-256 SFLLEKKSDDLYMVD
+256 SFLLEKKSDDFYTMIGD
-271 KALDAIEVSKCQ
+271 KALDAIEIHKCQ

>member
-1 MFLVKKISVV
+1 MFLVKKIGVV
-11 IVVLIC
+11 VVVLMC
-17 FLACSQES
+17 FLACSQER

-37 NDGSK
+37 NDGSQ

-64 YQPIEE
+64 YQPTEE
-70 RNAFFQLTKD
+70 RDSFAQLTKD
-80 GDDSFNPE
+80 ENDSFNPE

-95 EPSDNNEKNPPL
+95 EPSDNDAKNPPL
-107 YQNDPNNNANNEK
+107 YQNEFHNNNTANNDTK
-120 NPPLY
+120 N
-125 QNDPNNNANNEKNP
+125 
-139 PLYQNDPNN
+139 
-148 NANNEKSPFLYKPK
+148 PFLYKPK
-162 RKAKNPKLIEYSQQ
+162 RKTKNPKLIEYSQQ
-176 DFYPLKNG
+176 NFYPLKDG
-184 DIMMSKEGDQ
+184 DIVMSKEGDQ

-239 YVYTTNDSD
+239 YVYTNSNSD

-256 SFLLEKKSDDLYMVD
+256 SFLLEKKSDDFYTIGAIGD
-271 KALDAIEVSKCQ
+271 KALDAIEISKCQ

>member
-1 MFLVKKISVV
+1 MFLVKKIGVV
-11 IVVLIC
+11 VVVLIG
-17 FLACSQES
+17 FLACSQER
-25 FIKLQKKAQEQE
+25 FIQLQKKAQEQE

-64 YQPIEE
+64 HQPIKE
-70 RNAFFQLTKD
+70 RDAFAQLTKD

-88 TSVILLN
+88 TSVILLD
-95 EPSDNNEKNPPL
+95 EPSDNDIKNPPL
-107 YQNDPNNNANNEK
+107 NQNESNNNAASNDTK
-120 NPPLY
+120 N
-125 QNDPNNNANNEKNP
+125 
-139 PLYQNDPNN
+139 
-148 NANNEKSPFLYKPK
+148 PFLYKPK
-162 RKAKNPKLIEYSQQ
+162 IKTKDPKLIEYSQQ
-176 DFYPLKNG
+176 NFYPLKDG
-184 DIMMSKEGDQ
+184 DIVMSKEGDQ

-239 YVYTTNDSD
+239 YVYTTNNSN
-248 LSLRPFYE
+248 LSLMPFYE
-256 SFLLEKKSDDLYMVD
+256 SFLLEKKSDDLYTIGD
-271 KALDAIEVSKCQ
+271 KALDAIEIQKCQ

-312 KSDTELFLECQS
+312 KSNTELFLECQS

>member
-1 MFLVKKISVV
+1 M
-11 IVVLIC
+11 
-17 FLACSQES
+17 
-25 FIKLQKKAQEQE
+25 QKKAQEQE
-37 NDGSK
+37 NDGSQ

-52 VFSETIFLQNMV
+52 VFSETIFLKNMV
-64 YQPIEE
+64 YQPTEE
-70 RNAFFQLTKD
+70 RDSFAQLTKD
-80 GDDSFNPE
+80 EDDSFNPE

-95 EPSDNNEKNPPL
+95 EPSDNDTKNPPL
-107 YQNDPNNNANNEK
+107 NQNESHNNTANNDTK
-120 NPPLY
+120 N
-125 QNDPNNNANNEKNP
+125 
-139 PLYQNDPNN
+139 
-148 NANNEKSPFLYKPK
+148 PFLYKPK
-162 RKAKNPKLIEYSQQ
+162 RKTKNPKLIEYSQQ
-176 DFYPLKNG
+176 NFYPLKDG
-184 DIMMSKEGDQ
+184 DIVMSKEGDQ

-239 YVYTTNDSD
+239 YVYTTNNSD

-256 SFLLEKKSDDLYMVD
+256 SFLLEKKSDNVYMIVD
-271 KALDAIEVSKCQ
+271 KALDAIEIQKCQ
-283 MVLKKHSTDK
+283 IVLKKHSTDK

>member
-1 MFLVKKISVV
+1 MI
-11 IVVLIC
+11 LIC
-17 FLACSQES
+17 FLACSQER

-42 RPSYVDSDYE
+42 RPSYVDSDHE
-52 VFSETIFLQNMV
+52 VFSETIFLKNMV

-95 EPSDNNEKNPPL
+95 EPSDN
-107 YQNDPNNNANNEK
+107 DT
-120 NPPLY
+120 
-125 QNDPNNNANNEKNP
+125 KNP

-162 RKAKNPKLIEYSQQ
+162 RKTKNPKLIEYSQQ
-176 DFYPLKNG
+176 DFYPLKDG
-184 DIMMSKEGDQ
+184 DIVMSKEGDQ
-194 WLIEIKSKALKRFL
+194 WLVEIKSKALKRFL

-239 YVYTTNDSD
+239 YVYTTNNSD

-256 SFLLEKKSDDLYMVD
+256 SFLLEKKSDDFYTIGAIGD
-271 KALDAIEVSKCQ
+271 KALDAIEISKCQ

-312 KSDTELFLECQS
+312 KSDTELFLECLKES

>member
-1 MFLVKKISVV
+1 MFLVKKIGVV
-11 IVVLIC
+11 VVVLIG
-17 FLACSQES
+17 FLACSQER
-25 FIKLQKKAQEQE
+25 FIQLQKKAQEQE

-52 VFSETIFLQNMV
+52 VFSETIFLKNMV
-64 YQPIEE
+64 YQPIKE
-70 RNAFFQLTKD
+70 RDAFAQLTKD
-80 GDDSFNPE
+80 EDDSFNPE

-95 EPSDNNEKNPPL
+95 EPSDNDTKNPPL
-107 YQNDPNNNANNEK
+107 NQNESNNNTASNDTK
-120 NPPLY
+120 N
-125 QNDPNNNANNEKNP
+125 
-139 PLYQNDPNN
+139 
-148 NANNEKSPFLYKPK
+148 PFLYKPK
-162 RKAKNPKLIEYSQQ
+162 RKTKDPKLIEYSQQ
-176 DFYPLKNG
+176 NFYPLKDG

-239 YVYTTNDSD
+239 YVYTTNNSN

-256 SFLLEKKSDDLYMVD
+256 SFLLEKKSDDFYMIGAIGD
-271 KALDAIEVSKCQ
+271 KALDAIEIQKCQ

>member
-1 MFLVKKISVV
+1 MFLVKKIGVV
-11 IVVLIC
+11 VVVLIG
-17 FLACSQES
+17 FLACSQER
-25 FIKLQKKAQEQE
+25 FIQLQKKAQEQE

-52 VFSETIFLQNMV
+52 VFSETIFLKNMV
-64 YQPIEE
+64 YQPTKE
-70 RNAFFQLTKD
+70 RDAFIQPTKD
-80 GDDSFNPE
+80 EYDSFNPE

-95 EPSDNNEKNPPL
+95 EPSDNDTKNPPL
-107 YQNDPNNNANNEK
+107 NQNESNNNTASNDTK
-120 NPPLY
+120 N
-125 QNDPNNNANNEKNP
+125 
-139 PLYQNDPNN
+139 
-148 NANNEKSPFLYKPK
+148 PFLYKPK
-162 RKAKNPKLIEYSQQ
+162 RKTKDPKLIEYSQQ
-176 DFYPLKNG
+176 NFYPLKDG

-208 KDQND
+208 KDQNN

-239 YVYTTNDSD
+239 YVYTTNNSD

-256 SFLLEKKSDDLYMVD
+256 SFLLEKKSDDLYMIGD
-271 KALDAIEVSKCQ
+271 KALDTIEVSKCQ